1 MDELETKCVSWERNA
16 SVGKEMR
23 EFGTK
28 CVSWERNA
36 SVGDEMRGL
45 ETKWVSWDK
54 MGELRTQWMD
64 ELWTKCARLGFPS

>member
-1 MDELETKCVSWERNA
+1 MRELERNA

-36 SVGDEMRGL
+36 LVGDEMRGL
-45 ETKWVSWDK
+45 ETN
-54 MGELRTQWMD
+54 
-64 ELWTKCARLGFPS
+64 A